1 MSSSFFIKKKEN
13 PKFAKK
19 EKNTALLKR
28 KGDGDSAGKSK
39 VRAKKPNSKYNEEI
53 SSDSET
59 ESSTV
64 PKKRQSK
71 DDYEYEETPQ
81 EKKLRLAKLYLE
93 QLKEEEENKAEED
106 CFETDLIAGRLQEE
120 VLEQKGKLQ
129 RLIAKDLIPPD
140 PSEIRVFRGH
150 KLPIT
155 CLVITPDDK
164 CIFSAA
170 KDCSIIKWHVESGK
184 KLHTIPGGRKGT
196 GDRHVGHTAHI
207 LCMAISSDGK
217 YLATGDMNKLIMIW
231 EAETCK
237 HLYRFTGHKGPVSGL
252 SFRKGTHD
260 LYSASHDRSVKVW
273 NVDENAYVETLFG
286 HQDAITGLD
295 SLSREC
301 CVTAG
306 GRDRTVRVWKIAEES
321 QLVFHGHEGSIDC
334 IQLINEE
341 HIITGAD
348 DGSVSLWSVN
358 KKKPLSTV
366 KQAHGFHGDTG
377 LEQPHWVSSVA
388 ALQNSDTV
396 ASGSQNSLVN
406 VWKCGQNYRGMEP
419 LFSVPVSGFVNSL
432 KFSSSG
438 QFLVAGVGQEHSTE
452 TVNCRLEETRYSL
465 ALCAVAVSSC
475 NAELVCL
482 NGQVGPMV
490 ETKRSQE
497 WDLCYSSEKETF
509 KSRGSQD

>member
-1 MSSSFFIKKKEN
+1 MSSPFFMKKKEN

-19 EKNTALLKR
+19 GKNTAVLKR
-28 KGDGDSAGKSK
+28 KADGDSGGKSK
-39 VRAKKPNSKYNEEI
+39 LRAKKPNSKHNEEI

-59 ESSTV
+59 ESPVV
-64 PKKRQSK
+64 PRKRQSK
-71 DDYEYEETPQ
+71 EEIDYEETPQ

-93 QLKEEEENKAEED
+93 QLKEEEEDKAEED
-106 CFETDLIAGRLQEE
+106 SFETDLIAGRLQED

-129 RLIAKDLIPPD
+129 RLIAKDLMPPD
-140 PSEIRVFRGH
+140 ASEIRVLRGH

-155 CLVITPDDK
+155 CLVISSDDK
-164 CIFSAA
+164 FIFSAA
-170 KDCSIIKWHVESGK
+170 KDCSIIKWDVETGK
-184 KLHTIPGGRKGT
+184 KLHTMPGGRKGT
-196 GDRHVGHTAHI
+196 EDRHVGHTAHI

-217 YLATGDMNKLIMIW
+217 FLATGDVNKLIMIW

-237 HLYRFTGHKGPVSGL
+237 HLYKFTGHKGPVSGL

-260 LYSASHDRSVKVW
+260 LYSASHDRSIKVW

-306 GRDRTVRVWKIAEES
+306 GRDRSVRVWKIAEES

-341 HIITGAD
+341 HMITGAD

-358 KKKPLSTV
+358 KKKPLCTV
-366 KQAHGFHGDTG
+366 KQAHGRHGDAG
-377 LEQPHWVSSVA
+377 LEQPHWVASVA

-396 ASGSQNSLVN
+396 ASGASSCSHNSQVQL
-406 VWKCGQNYRGMEP
+406 WKCGQNYRGLQP
-419 LFSVPVSGFVNSL
+419 LFSVPVSGFINSL

-438 QFLVAGVGQEHSTE
+438 QFLVAGVGQEHRLGRWWRLKEAKNGIYVIPLKRKPPNPEEAKLTE
-452 TVNCRLEETRYSL
+452 
-465 ALCAVAVSSC
+465 
-475 NAELVCL
+475 
-482 NGQVGPMV
+482 
-490 ETKRSQE
+490 
-497 WDLCYSSEKETF
+497 
-509 KSRGSQD
+509 

>member
-1 MSSSFFIKKKEN
+1 MCVVFGGGS
-13 PKFAKK
+13 PG
-19 EKNTALLKR
+19 R
-28 KGDGDSAGKSK
+28 SARPRGRTVTTLAEDKDNK
-39 VRAKKPNSKYNEEI
+39 VRAKKPNAKFNEEI
-53 SSDSET
+53 SSDSEA
-59 ESSTV
+59 ESPVV
-64 PKKRQSK
+64 PRKRQPVE
-71 DDYEYEETPQ
+71 DIDYAETPQ

-93 QLKEEEENKAEED
+93 QLKEAAED
-106 CFETDLIAGRLQEE
+106 DDFETDLVAGRLEE
-120 VLEQKGKLQ
+120 DVLEQKGKLQ
-129 RLIAKDLIPPD
+129 RLIAKDLIQPD
-140 PSEIRVFRGH
+140 ASEIRVLRGH

-155 CLVITPDDK
+155 CLVISPDDK

-170 KDCSIIKWHVESGK
+170 KDCSIIKWDVESGK

-196 GDRHVGHTAHI
+196 EDRHVGHTAHI
-207 LCMAISSDGK
+207 LCMDISSDGK

-231 EAETCK
+231 EGETCK
-237 HLYRFTGHKGPVSGL
+237 HLYKFTGHKGPVSGL

-260 LYSASHDRSVKVW
+260 LYSASHDRSIKVW

-295 SLSREC
+295 SLSRER

-321 QLVFHGHEGSIDC
+321 QLVFHGHESSIDC

-341 HIITGAD
+341 HMITGAD

-366 KQAHGFHGDTG
+366 KQAHGCHGDAA
-377 LEQPHWVSSVA
+377 LEQPHWVASVA

-396 ASGSQNSLVN
+396 ASGSHNSHVQL
-406 VWKCGQNYRGMEP
+406 WKCGQYYRRLER

-438 QFLVAGVGQEHSTE
+438 QFLVAGVGQEH
-452 TVNCRLEETRYSL
+452 RLGRWWRLKEAKNGIYIIPLKRKPPNPEE
-465 ALCAVAVSSC
+465 
-475 NAELVCL
+475 NKMAE
-482 NGQVGPMV
+482 
-490 ETKRSQE
+490 
-497 WDLCYSSEKETF
+497 
-509 KSRGSQD
+509 

>member
-1 MSSSFFIKKKEN
+1 MSSSFFIKTKGN
-13 PKFAKK
+13 PKLAKK
-19 EKNTALLKR
+19 GKNTAVQR
-28 KGDGDSAGKSK
+28 KGDGDSGGKSK
-39 VRAKKPNSKYNEEI
+39 VREKKPNSKYNEEI

-59 ESSTV
+59 ESPV
-64 PKKRQSK
+64 VAKKRQSNEEN
-71 DDYEYEETPQ
+71 EYEETPQ
-81 EKKLRLAKLYLE
+81 EKKLRLAKRYLD
-93 QLKEEEENKAEED
+93 QLRQEEDNKAEED
-106 CFETDLIAGRLQEE
+106 SFETDLIAGRLQEE

-129 RLIAKDLIPPD
+129 RLIAKDLIAPD
-140 PSEIRVFRGH
+140 PSEIRVLRGH

-155 CLVITPDDK
+155 CLVITSDDK
-164 CIFSAA
+164 YIFSAA
-170 KDCSIIKWHVESGK
+170 KDCSIIKWDAESGK

-196 GDRHVGHTAHI
+196 EDRHVGHTTHI

-237 HLYRFTGHKGPVSGL
+237 HLYKFTGHKGPVSGL

-306 GRDRTVRVWKIAEES
+306 GRDRSVRVWKIAEES

-334 IQLINEE
+334 VQLINEE
-341 HIITGAD
+341 HMITGAD

-366 KQAHGFHGDTG
+366 KQAHGCHGDAG
-377 LEQPHWVSSVA
+377 LEQPHWVVSVA

-396 ASGSQNSLVN
+396 ASGASGCSHNSQVQLWKCSQNF
-406 VWKCGQNYRGMEP
+406 RGLER
-419 LFSVPVSGFVNSL
+419 LFSVPVSGFINSL

-438 QFLVAGVGQEHSTE
+438 QFLVVGVGQEHRLGRWWRIKEAKNGIYIIPLKRKNPNPEEAKMTE
-452 TVNCRLEETRYSL
+452 
-465 ALCAVAVSSC
+465 
-475 NAELVCL
+475 
-482 NGQVGPMV
+482 
-490 ETKRSQE
+490 
-497 WDLCYSSEKETF
+497 
-509 KSRGSQD
+509 

>member
-1 MSSSFFIKKKEN
+1 MSSSFFIKAKEN
-13 PKFAKK
+13 PKFVKK
-19 EKNTALLKR
+19 GKNTAAPKR
-28 KGDGDSAGKSK
+28 KGDGGSDGKSQL
-39 VRAKKPNSKYNEEI
+39 RAKKPNKYNEEI

-59 ESSTV
+59 EGPVVS
-64 PKKRQSK
+64 KKRQTSEEN
-71 DDYEYEETPQ
+71 EYDETPQ

-93 QLKEEEENKAEED
+93 QLKEEEEVKVD
-106 CFETDLIAGRLQEE
+106 DDFFETDLIAGRLQEE

-129 RLIAKDLIPPD
+129 RLIAKDLLAPD
-140 PSEIRVFRGH
+140 VSEIRVLRGH

-170 KDCSIIKWHVESGK
+170 KDCSIIKWNIESGK
-184 KLHTIPGGRKGT
+184 KVHTIPGGRKGT
-196 GDRHVGHTAHI
+196 EERHVGHTAHI

-237 HLYRFTGHKGPVSGL
+237 HLYKFTGHKGPVSGL
-252 SFRKGTHD
+252 SFRRGTHD

-306 GRDRTVRVWKIAEES
+306 GRDGTVRVWKIPEES

-341 HIITGAD
+341 HMITGAD

-358 KKKPLSTV
+358 KKKPLGTV
-366 KQAHGFHGDTG
+366 KQAHGRHGDAG
-377 LEQPHWVSSVA
+377 LEQPHWVASVA

-396 ASGSQNSLVN
+396 ASGASGCSHNSQVN
-406 VWKCGQNYRGMEP
+406 VWKCGQNYRGLEL

-438 QFLVAGVGQEHSTE
+438 QFLVAGVGQEH
-452 TVNCRLEETRYSL
+452 RLGRWWRLKEAKNGIYIIPLKRKPSNPEETKI
-465 ALCAVAVSSC
+465 
-475 NAELVCL
+475 NA
-482 NGQVGPMV
+482 
-490 ETKRSQE
+490 
-497 WDLCYSSEKETF
+497 
-509 KSRGSQD
+509 

>member
-1 MSSSFFIKKKEN
+1 MSSSFFIKTKEN

-19 EKNTALLKR
+19 GKNTAGTKR
-28 KGDGDSAGKSK
+28 KGDVDPTGKSK
-39 VRAKKPNSKYNEEI
+39 VRAKKPSSKYNEEI

-59 ESSTV
+59 ERPTA
-64 PKKRQSK
+64 PKKSQSTEQI
-71 DDYEYEETPQ
+71 EYEETPQ

-93 QLKEEEENKAEED
+93 QLKEEEENKAEEAS
-106 CFETDLIAGRLQEE
+106 FETDLIAGRLQEE

-140 PSEIRVFRGH
+140 PSEIRMFRGH

-155 CLVITPDDK
+155 CLVISSDDK
-164 CIFSAA
+164 YIFSAA
-170 KDCSIIKWHVESGK
+170 KDCSIIKWDVKCGK

-196 GDRHVGHTAHI
+196 EDRHVGHTSHI

-217 YLATGDMNKLIMIW
+217 YLATGDMNSLIMIW

-237 HLYRFTGHKGPVSGL
+237 HLYKFTGHKGPVSGV

-260 LYSASHDRSVKVW
+260 LYSASHDRSIKVW

-286 HQDAITGLD
+286 HQDSITGLD
-295 SLSREC
+295 SLSRER

-306 GRDRTVRVWKIAEES
+306 GRDGTVRVWKIAEES
-321 QLVFHGHEGSIDC
+321 QLVFHGHDGSIDC

-341 HIITGAD
+341 HMITGAD
-348 DGSVSLWSVN
+348 DGSVCLWSVN

-366 KQAHGFHGDTG
+366 KQAHGCHGDAG
-377 LEQPHWVSSVA
+377 LEQPHWVVSVA

-396 ASGSQNSLVN
+396 ASGASSCSHNSQVT
-406 VWKCGQNYRGMEP
+406 VWKCGQNYRGLEP
-419 LFSVPVSGFVNSL
+419 VFSVPVCGFVNSL

-438 QFLVAGVGQEHSTE
+438 QFLVAGVGQEH
-452 TVNCRLEETRYSL
+452 RLGRWWRLKEAKNGIYVIPLKRKPSNPEE
-465 ALCAVAVSSC
+465 AKVA
-475 NAELVCL
+475 E
-482 NGQVGPMV
+482 
-490 ETKRSQE
+490 
-497 WDLCYSSEKETF
+497 
-509 KSRGSQD
+509 

>member
-1 MSSSFFIKKKEN
+1 MSSSFFIKTKEN
-13 PKFAKK
+13 SKFSKK
-19 EKNTALLKR
+19 GKSISAPKR
-28 KGDGDSAGKSK
+28 KGDGDSGAKSK
-39 VRAKKPNSKYNEEI
+39 VRAKKPNAKFNEEI
-53 SSDSET
+53 SSDSEA
-59 ESSTV
+59 ESPVV
-64 PKKRQSK
+64 PRKRQPVE
-71 DDYEYEETPQ
+71 DIDYAETPQ

-93 QLKEEEENKAEED
+93 QLKEADDNKAED
-106 CFETDLIAGRLQEE
+106 DDFETDLVAGRLEE
-120 VLEQKGKLQ
+120 DVLEQKGKLQ
-129 RLIAKDLIPPD
+129 RLIAKDLIQPD
-140 PSEIRVFRGH
+140 ASEIRVLRGH

-155 CLVITPDDK
+155 CLVISPDDK

-170 KDCSIIKWHVESGK
+170 KDCSIIKWDVESGK

-196 GDRHVGHTAHI
+196 EDRHVGHTAHI
-207 LCMAISSDGK
+207 LCMDISSDGK

-231 EAETCK
+231 EGETCK
-237 HLYRFTGHKGPVSGL
+237 HLYKFTGHKGPVSGL

-260 LYSASHDRSVKVW
+260 LYSASHDRSIKVW

-295 SLSREC
+295 SLSRER

-321 QLVFHGHEGSIDC
+321 QLVFHGHESSIDC

-341 HIITGAD
+341 HMITGAD

-366 KQAHGFHGDTG
+366 KQAHGCHGDAA
-377 LEQPHWVSSVA
+377 LEQPHWVASVA

-396 ASGSQNSLVN
+396 ASGASSCSHNSHVQL
-406 VWKCGQNYRGMEP
+406 WKCGQYYRRLER

-438 QFLVAGVGQEHSTE
+438 QFLVAGVGQEH
-452 TVNCRLEETRYSL
+452 RLGRWWRLKEAKNGIYIIPLKRKPPNPEE
-465 ALCAVAVSSC
+465 
-475 NAELVCL
+475 NKMAE
-482 NGQVGPMV
+482 
-490 ETKRSQE
+490 
-497 WDLCYSSEKETF
+497 
-509 KSRGSQD
+509 

>member
-1 MSSSFFIKKKEN
+1 MSSSFFIKGKEN
-13 PKFAKK
+13 PKLGKK
-19 EKNTALLKR
+19 GKNTAVTKR
-28 KGDGDSAGKSK
+28 KGDGDPAGKGK
-39 VRAKKPNSKYNEEI
+39 VRAKKPNKYNEEI
-53 SSDSET
+53 SSESET
-59 ESSTV
+59 ESPAV
-64 PKKRQSK
+64 PKKRQSN
-71 DDYEYEETPQ
+71 EEHVYEETPQ

-93 QLKEEEENKAEED
+93 QLKDEEEKRAEED
-106 CFETDLIAGRLQEE
+106 SFETDLIAGRLQEE

-140 PSEIRVFRGH
+140 ASEIRVLRGH

-155 CLVITPDDK
+155 CLVIAPDDK

-170 KDCSIIKWHVESGK
+170 KDCSIIKWDVESGK

-196 GDRHVGHTAHI
+196 EDRHVGHTAHI

-217 YLATGDMNKLIMIW
+217 YL
-231 EAETCK
+231 
-237 HLYRFTGHKGPVSGL
+237 GL

-295 SLSREC
+295 SLSRER

-341 HIITGAD
+341 HMITGAD

-366 KQAHGFHGDTG
+366 KLAHGCHGDAG
-377 LEQPHWVSSVA
+377 LEQPHWVASVA

-396 ASGSQNSLVN
+396 ASGASGCSHNSQVN
-406 VWKCGQNYRGMEP
+406 VWKCGQNYRGLEP

-438 QFLVAGVGQEHSTE
+438 QFLVAGVGQEHRLGRWWRLKEAKNGIYVIPLKRKPSNPEEAKVTE
-452 TVNCRLEETRYSL
+452 
-465 ALCAVAVSSC
+465 
-475 NAELVCL
+475 
-482 NGQVGPMV
+482 
-490 ETKRSQE
+490 
-497 WDLCYSSEKETF
+497 
-509 KSRGSQD
+509 

>member
-1 MSSSFFIKKKEN
+1 MSSFFIKTKAN
-13 PKFAKK
+13 PALAKK
-19 EKNTALLKR
+19 GKHTSVIKR
-28 KGDGDSAGKSK
+28 KNDGDPGGKNK
-39 VRAKKPNSKYNEEI
+39 IRAKKTNSKYNEEI

-59 ESSTV
+59 ESPIE

-71 DDYEYEETPQ
+71 EDVEYEETPQ

-93 QLKEEEENKAEED
+93 QLKAEEEDKVEEEA
-106 CFETDLIAGRLQEE
+106 FETDLVAGRLQEE

-129 RLIAKDLIPPD
+129 RLIAKDFIPPD
-140 PSEIRVFRGH
+140 ASEIRLLRGH

-155 CLVITPDDK
+155 CLVISSDDK
-164 CIFSAA
+164 FIFSAA
-170 KDCSIIKWHVESGK
+170 KDCSIIKWDVESGK

-196 GDRHVGHTAHI
+196 EDRHVGHTAHI

-217 YLATGDMNKLIMIW
+217 YLATGDINKLIMIW
-231 EAETCK
+231 EAGTCK
-237 HLYRFTGHKGPVSGL
+237 HLYKFTGHKGPVSGL

-341 HIITGAD
+341 HMITGAD
-348 DGSVSLWSVN
+348 DGSISLWSVN
-358 KKKPLSTV
+358 KKKPLTTV
-366 KQAHGFHGDTG
+366 KQAHGRHGDTG

-388 ALQNSDTV
+388 ALQNSDAV
-396 ASGSQNSLVN
+396 ASGASVCSHNSQVQL
-406 VWKCGQNYRGMEP
+406 WKCGQNYRGLER

-438 QFLVAGVGQEHSTE
+438 QFLVAGVGQEH
-452 TVNCRLEETRYSL
+452 RLGRWWRLKE
-465 ALCAVAVSSC
+465 AK
-475 NAELVCL
+475 
-482 NGQVGPMV
+482 NGIYIIPL
-490 ETKRSQE
+490 KRKPPNPE
-497 WDLCYSSEKETF
+497 
-509 KSRGSQD
+509 

>member
-1 MSSSFFIKKKEN
+1 MSSSFFIKGKEN
-13 PKFAKK
+13 PKSAKK
-19 EKNTALLKR
+19 GKNTVLPKR
-28 KGDGDSAGKSK
+28 KAAGGSVE
-39 VRAKKPNSKYNEEI
+39 VRAKKPSSKYNEEI
-53 SSDSET
+53 SSDSEG

-64 PKKRQSK
+64 PKKKKSK
-71 DDYEYEETPQ
+71 EEIQYEETPQ

-93 QLKEEEENKAEED
+93 QLKHEEEDKADDEA
-106 CFETDLIAGRLQEE
+106 FETDLIAGRLQDEMSSA
-120 VLEQKGKLQ
+120 LQ
-129 RLIAKDLIPPD
+129 IMQPD
-140 PSEIRVFRGH
+140 ASEIRVLRGH

-155 CLVITPDDK
+155 CLVISPDDK

-170 KDCSIIKWHVESGK
+170 KDCSIIKWDVESGK
-184 KLHTIPGGRKGT
+184 KLHTVHGGRKGT
-196 GDRHVGHTAHI
+196 EDRHVGHTAHI

-237 HLYRFTGHKGPVSGL
+237 HLYKFTGHKGPVSGL

-295 SLSREC
+295 SLSRER

-321 QLVFHGHEGSIDC
+321 QLVFHGHEGSIDA

-341 HIITGAD
+341 HMITGAD
-348 DGSVSLWSVN
+348 DGSLSLWSVN

-366 KQAHGFHGDTG
+366 KQAHGCHGDAG
-377 LEQPHWVSSVA
+377 LEQPHWVASVA
-388 ALQNSDTV
+388 ALHNSDTV
-396 ASGSQNSLVN
+396 ASGSHNSQVT
-406 VWKCGQNYRGMEP
+406 VWQCGKSYRGLER
-419 LFSVPVSGFVNSL
+419 LFSVPVNGFINSL

-438 QFLVAGVGQEHSTE
+438 HFLVAGVGQEH
-452 TVNCRLEETRYSL
+452 RLGRWWRLKEAKNGIYIIPLKRKPSDPENVD
-465 ALCAVAVSSC
+465 VA
-475 NAELVCL
+475 E
-482 NGQVGPMV
+482 Q
-490 ETKRSQE
+490 
-497 WDLCYSSEKETF
+497 
-509 KSRGSQD
+509 